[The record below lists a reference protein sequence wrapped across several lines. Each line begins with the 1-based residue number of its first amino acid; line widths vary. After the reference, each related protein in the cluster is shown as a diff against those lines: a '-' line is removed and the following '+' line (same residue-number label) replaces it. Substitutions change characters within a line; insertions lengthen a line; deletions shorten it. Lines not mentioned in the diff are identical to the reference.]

1 MIRLPSYRSIP
12 LIGQSSSRSGTVER
26 GRVQRSLLL
35 AYPWWRLAAGLAVLV
50 VIAVV
55 ASSQGSVKMPPF
67 TVAAILIDRL
77 PLIDFTPTWP
87 DEWNVILWKLRLP
100 RIALAALVGA
110 ALAMSGSTYQ
120 GLFRNPLA
128 APSLIGATSGA
139 GLGATIVLLTGVPL
153 YFAGVSLVP
162 IAAFVGAIIAVAA
175 AYLIARQAGGTP
187 LVTLILAG
195 VAIGSLTSAVTGLI
209 MIRSDPDLR
218 PVLSWLLGGF
228 ITSQWKHSVMILPY
242 LVPSLVVVLAYSRIL
257 NVLHLGEEHAQQL
270 GVNVERTK
278 IVLIAAATL
287 GTAAAVSVSGLIG
300 FVGIVAPHAVRLI
313 WGSDYRFLLP
323 MASIMGAAFLI
334 LADLVARTV
343 VSPGELPVGV
353 VTAFC
358 GAPFFLYLLRRARY
372 RPM

>member
-175 AYLIARQAGGTP
+175 AYLIARQVGGTP